1 MDQAPILPP
10 QAAGFGARSR
20 AYYAF
25 GVLFC
30 MTLLDYMDRN
40 VLSGVIPQLK
50 GSVEK
55 GGLGLDN
62 ADAGFLATCFLI
74 SYSVVSPFMGWAG
87 DRFRRTWLLAL
98 GVGVWSLATVCSGL
112 AANYGQLIAARCVL
126 GIGEATYGAIAPT
139 ILLDLFSRGSRSRL
153 LSFFY
158 LAMPIGSAIG
168 LTVGSYL
175 AQHHSWHMAFFVVGA
190 PGLLL
195 ASLALTL
202 PEPTRGASEGIDE
215 GRLREHERAGASPR
229 DYLDLAVNS
238 SYTYAVFGMAA
249 YTFAIGGL
257 LVWFPTFLTTT
268 RGMDQSRA
276 SQVIG
281 ALTVV
286 ASIGGM
292 TLGGWL
298 SDRLARRSERA
309 MFLVPAVAML
319 LSIPF
324 VLLGLFATE
333 PRAIFVGIFFAEFLM
348 FMNTGPCNA
357 VIANVVFPNLRA
369 AAYAISVFFIH
380 FLGDIWSPWLIGK
393 AADFCGQADTM
404 KTGLG
409 QWLASVGA
417 LPTQKLDHAPGDME
431 NLLAGLLVVVPAL
444 LLSGLVLLA
453 GARHLPREMALM
465 RARLRAKPDVADP
478 PREALD

>member
-1 MDQAPILPP
+1 MDQAPILPN
-10 QAAGFGARSR
+10 ASGATTPRSR

-50 GSVEK
+50 GPIEK
-55 GGLGLDN
+55 GGLGLSN
-62 ADAGFLATCFLI
+62 EKAGLLATYFLI
-74 SYSVVSPFMGWAG
+74 SYSVISPIMGWAG
-87 DRFRRTWLLAL
+87 DRFRRTWLLAI

-112 AANYGQLIAARCVL
+112 AANYNQLVAARCFL

-139 ILLDLFSRGSRSRL
+139 ILLDLFSRESRSRL

-168 LTVGSYL
+168 LTVGSAL
-175 AQHHSWHMAFFVVGA
+175 AQHYNWHMAFFVVGA
-190 PGLLL
+190 PGLVL
-195 ASLALTL
+195 AFLALTL
-202 PEPTRGASEGIDE
+202 PEPTRGSSEGIDE
-215 GRLREHERAGASPR
+215 KRLREHERAGASSR

-238 SYTYAVFGMAA
+238 SYTYAVFGMAT

-268 RGMDQSRA
+268 RGMDQSDA
-276 SQVIG
+276 SLKLGIV
-281 ALTVV
+281 TVF

-298 SDRLARRSERA
+298 SDRWAARNERA
-309 MFLVPAVAML
+309 MFLVPGLAML

-324 VLLGLFATE
+324 VFVGFFATA
-333 PRAIFVGIFFAEFLM
+333 PWAIFLGIFLAEFLM
-348 FMNTGPCNA
+348 FVNTGPCNA
-357 VIANVVFPNLRA
+357 VIANVVAPNLRA

-393 AADFCGQADTM
+393 AADFFGQADTM
-404 KTGLG
+404 KTSLG
-409 QWLASVGA
+409 QVLASMGA
-417 LPTQKLDHAPGDME
+417 VPTQKLDHVPGDME
-431 NLLAGLLVVVPAL
+431 NILAGLLVVIPAL

-453 GARHLPREMALM
+453 GARHLPREIALM

-478 PREALD
+478 PGQALD